1 MLDNIM
7 RFQCSVKV
15 HGENIDQLKILVKEK
30 TEQVQV
36 SEDGNL
42 TNTITVTTTT
52 ILNELR
58 ESVKKPVQQTYFQQ
72 Y

>member
-1 MLDNIM
+1 M